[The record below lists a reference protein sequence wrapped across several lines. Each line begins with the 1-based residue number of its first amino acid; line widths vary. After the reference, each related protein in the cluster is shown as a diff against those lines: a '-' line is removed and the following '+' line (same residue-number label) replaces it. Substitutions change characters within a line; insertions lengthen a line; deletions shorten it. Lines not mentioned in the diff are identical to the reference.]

1 MKRASTLKSFPVQ
14 HRVTLRAPRRRR
26 PPSPRQ
32 RLPPRPLKPP
42 RQHPHRT
49 TLLHLPKLPSLLLIS
64 LGLVRPRQQ
73 HQRPQLPKRPKLPPV
88 LPSRHRAR
96 LVEAARKPPSL
107 QLALRSPELLAPRVP
122 VALQPSRVRLVP
134 EHPVP
139 AVLAP
144 ETTPTH
150 PARVC
155 PVPVVARVVAVETVP
170 HVAHRVNVPHV
181 PVVLRE
187 HARVGLVRSAVAHQQ
202 VAARVRTRE

>member
-1 MKRASTLKSFPVQ
+1 M
-14 HRVTLRAPRRRR
+14 
-26 PPSPRQ
+26 
-32 RLPPRPLKPP
+32 
-42 RQHPHRT
+42 

-73 HQRPQLPKRPKLPPV
+73 HQRPQLPKRPKLPPA
-88 LPSRHRAR
+88 LPSRRRVR

-107 QLALRSPELLAPRVP
+107 QLVLRSPELLAPRVP

-134 EHPVP
+134 ERPVLV
-139 AVLAP
+139 VLAP
-144 ETTPTH
+144 ETIPTH
-150 PARVC
+150 PAREC
-155 PVPVVARVVAVETVP
+155 PVPVAARAVAVETVP
-170 HVAHRVNVPHV
+170 HVAHRASARHV

>member
-1 MKRASTLKSFPVQ
+1 M
-14 HRVTLRAPRRRR
+14 
-26 PPSPRQ
+26 
-32 RLPPRPLKPP
+32 
-42 RQHPHRT
+42 

-73 HQRPQLPKRPKLPPV
+73 HQRPQLPKRPKLHPA
-88 LPSRHRAR
+88 LPSRRRAR

-107 QLALRSPELLAPRVP
+107 QLALPSPELLAPRVP

-139 AVLAP
+139 AALAP

-150 PARVC
+150 PARAC
-155 PVPVVARVVAVETVP
+155 PVPVAARVVAVETVP
-170 HVAHRVNVPHV
+170 HVVHRANARYV

-187 HARVGLVRSAVAHQQ
+187 HVRVGLVRSAVAHLP

>member
-1 MKRASTLKSFPVQ
+1 M
-14 HRVTLRAPRRRR
+14 
-26 PPSPRQ
+26 
-32 RLPPRPLKPP
+32 
-42 RQHPHRT
+42 

-73 HQRPQLPKRPKLPPV
+73 HQRPQLPKRPKLHPA
-88 LPSRHRAR
+88 LPSRRRAR

-107 QLALRSPELLAPRVP
+107 QLALPSPELLAPRVP

-139 AVLAP
+139 AALAP

-150 PARVC
+150 PARAC
-155 PVPVVARVVAVETVP
+155 PVPVAARVVAVETVP
-170 HVAHRVNVPHV
+170 HVVHRANARYV
-181 PVVLRE
+181 PVLLRE
-187 HARVGLVRSAVAHQQ
+187 HVRVGLVRSEVAHQQ

>member
-1 MKRASTLKSFPVQ
+1 M
-14 HRVTLRAPRRRR
+14 
-26 PPSPRQ
+26 
-32 RLPPRPLKPP
+32 
-42 RQHPHRT
+42 

-73 HQRPQLPKRPKLPPV
+73 HQRPQLPKRPKLPPA

-139 AVLAP
+139 VVLAP

-170 HVAHRVNVPHV
+170 HV

-187 HARVGLVRSAVAHQQ
+187 HVRVGLVRSAVAHLPA
-202 VAARVRTRE
+202 VARVQTRE